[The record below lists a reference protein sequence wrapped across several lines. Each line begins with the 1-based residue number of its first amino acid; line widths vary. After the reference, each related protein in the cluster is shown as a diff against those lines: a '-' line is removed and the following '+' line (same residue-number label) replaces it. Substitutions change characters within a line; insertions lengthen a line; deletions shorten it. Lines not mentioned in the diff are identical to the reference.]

1 MKPPS
6 DILDPHDFA
15 ATITRGPCHEPPG
28 PAQFQLRIAVMAP
41 EPWIRRWRS
50 DGVRARHTVDGPGR
64 EWNGSLGCIPV
75 SKGLESK
82 YHIYIHTHSIIL
94 SYIIL
99 SCIVLYDIILY

>member
-1 MKPPS
+1 
-6 DILDPHDFA
+6 
-15 ATITRGPCHEPPG
+15 
-28 PAQFQLRIAVMAP
+28 MAP

-82 YHIYIHTHSIIL
+82 YHIYIYTNSIIL

-99 SCIVLYDIILY
+99 SCIVLYYIILYCIILYYIILSHIKLCYIIYDMILH